1 MINKNKDSKNS
12 FWQSFSWLL
21 SFGWLLVVNILITG
35 ILGGTFWYFFGTIR
49 VYKNAEIGSIDNLR
63 QFYQDFLSV
72 FASIFTIIGYGLTI
86 FQVWKLRTEQET
98 AANTR
103 AEMRYEIFKIST
115 FRDIDRA
122 KNILQDLL
130 ENIEKE
136 DSFDKKVLGAYI
148 DKLHTVSN
156 ILTEIDASKN
166 VLDGSEVCK
175 NCQNLIDT
183 CIKSFTN
190 VIKVKSIDEIDKIT
204 HKGEINSVIRELI
217 KINSQIKN

>member
-1 MINKNKDSKNS
+1 MIDKNKESKKKI
-12 FWQSFSWLL
+12 WQSFGGLL
-21 SFGWLLVVNILITG
+21 ILNVLITG

-49 VYKNAEIGSIDNLR
+49 VYKNAEVGSIDNLR

-103 AEMRYEIFKIST
+103 AEMRYETFKIST

-148 DKLHTVSN
+148 DKLHSVSN

-166 VLDGSEVCK
+166 VLDGLEVCK

-190 VIKVKSIDEIDKIT
+190 VIKVNSIDEIDKIT

>member
-1 MINKNKDSKNS
+1 MIDKNKESKNS
-12 FWQSFSWLL
+12 FWQNFSWLF
-21 SFGWLLVVNILITG
+21 SFGGLLFFNILITG
-35 ILGGTFWYFFGTIR
+35 ILGYLFWYFFGTIR
-49 VYKNAEIGSIDNLR
+49 VYKNPKTGSVDNLR

-103 AEMRYEIFKIST
+103 AEIRDEIFKINT

-122 KNILQDLL
+122 KNILQGLL

-148 DKLHTVSN
+148 DKLHTVNN
-156 ILTEIDASKN
+156 ILTEIDSNKN

-175 NCQNLIDT
+175 SCQNLIDA
-183 CIKSFTN
+183 CIESFTN
-190 VIKVKSIDEIDKIT
+190 VMKATSIDEIDKIT